1 MGRVICLTRAAWSAH
16 SSQSD
21 LSVGDVQS
29 LNVAQA
35 ERSPERDHAYLKL
48 AESLPVELEPNVE
61 NGAIIYDDGEWIAV
75 PAGTEPLG
83 FFDSYG
89 EAQRALIA
97 HRRAVLGFS
106 FFFAWLARSRANG
119 GA

>member
-1 MGRVICLTRAAWSAH
+1 MGRTICLTRAAWSTH
-16 SSQSD
+16 TSQGD
-21 LSVGDVQS
+21 ASVVDAQS

-48 AESLPVELEPNVE
+48 ADSPPVELEPNVE
-61 NGAIIYDDGEWIAV
+61 NGAIIYDDGAWFAV

-83 FFDSYG
+83 VFDSYA

-106 FFFAWLARSRANG
+106 AFFAWLLRARANG